1 MEWGGPPIRVWW
13 ALSGGRQRP
22 IPPTAA
28 QSTLLVFLRL
38 SADRAWSEPRSWG
51 SRRRMGPC
59 GGETRT
65 RALPP
70 VRTRCRRSVGWRSRK
85 PVWPSVAHVYR
96 LPARFARLPARLCV
110 PVGSRPGMPAPGC
123 LRPVFRAPLT
133 PCPPLPVC
141 LLAGSTHP
149 PTNNPHQ
156 PSVPPLGDRATKG
169 GGGQG
174 PDQQPALRLLSVS
187 RAFDRSALPEAGE
200 ARHRSRP
207 QQQPDQPGGRS
218 REPNPHMP
226 IRHHRSNQLTYVHYP
241 SKAGQRAAINDMT
254 RL

>member
-1 MEWGGPPIRVWW
+1 MSDAAALTGPPGCASLGWPD
-13 ALSGGRQRP
+13 RP
-22 IPPTAA
+22 GSSRTAEHRWSA
-28 QSTLLVFLRL
+28 APLARRKHTIQSE
-38 SADRAWSEPRSWG
+38 API
-51 SRRRMGPC
+51 GPD
-59 GGETRT
+59 G
-65 RALPP
+65 
-70 VRTRCRRSVGWRSRK
+70 VRTRRRSVGWRSRK